1 MATALIHMDPVQK
14 QRLARR
20 AKLRGKSFSQE
31 VRDAV
36 DLYLDLP
43 VENEEELRDLAKA
56 ANQAADRMIKNLDE
70 NVAYVDRVLKHRRNR
85 RRAGREM
92 PFRPSGRLC

>member
-1 MATALIHMDPVQK
+1 MATALIHFDAKQK

-36 DLYLDLP
+36 DMYLEVPVETEAELRALAREAAASADRSIARLDSTIAYLDR
-43 VENEEELRDLAKA
+43 ELKKIRKP
-56 ANQAADRMIKNLDE
+56 R
-70 NVAYVDRVLKHRRNR
+70 
-85 RRAGREM
+85 
-92 PFRPSGRLC
+92 

>member
-14 QRLARR
+14 QRLVRR

-36 DLYLDLP
+36 DMYLDLP
-43 VENEEELRDLAKA
+43 VENEEELRDLARA

-70 NVAYVDRVLKHRRNR
+70 TVAYVDRVLKHHRN
-85 RRAGREM
+85 GK
-92 PFRPSGRLC
+92 